1 MNKRIFILPIAASAL
16 MLSACSDTE
25 EDIVYGKQRK
35 AKGKL
40 APYHIKGVWY
50 HPQPHYQLEEE
61 GIASYYGINDN
72 EHNGPDAM
80 GGTYNMHKMTAAHKT
95 LPLPSIVHVHNLHND
110 RQAIVAITDRGPF
123 IDGRIID
130 LSVQAAKTLG
140 FFGKGIAKVRIKALE
155 KESQIFA
162 RLTQKVCL
170 KSCNLSDLVPQALQL
185 AQADPEHCILKS
197 APEKDLAKASELM
210 TLKRPV
216 TLRASPLAFKKS
228 ILASANA
235 KQSSFKSPLPNP
247 GRPAKALYVSIQNL
261 SFDQAMWVRLQSVTY
276 KWGHPRLQKRGQL
289 AKTPFISLVGPFVSV
304 AETQKALR
312 FFLKHHMSAVV
323 LPSILKEK

>member
-16 MLSACSDTE
+16 LLSACGDGE
-25 EDIVYGKQRK
+25 EEVVYGKQRK

-61 GIASYYGINDN
+61 GVASYYGINDN

-80 GGTYNMHKMTAAHKT
+80 GGIYNMHKMTGAHKT
-95 LPLPSIVHVHNLHND
+95 LPLPSIVHVHNLHNN

-123 IDGRIID
+123 VDGRIID
-130 LSVQAAKTLG
+130 LSVQAAKSLG

-155 KESQIFA
+155 KESQILA

-170 KSCNLSDLVPQALQL
+170 KSCNLSDLLPQAFKL
-185 AQADPEHCILKS
+185 AQADLEQCP
-197 APEKDLAKASELM
+197 AKNTPKN
-210 TLKRPV
+210 TLV
-216 TLRASPLAFKKS
+216 QSSPLITSKPS
-228 ILASANA
+228 ISREEISPPALKNA
-235 KQSSFKSPLPNP
+235 VLPNVREKYISFKE
-247 GRPAKALYVSIQNL
+247 RPAPPARSAKPIYVSIQNL
-261 SFDQAMWVRLQSVTY
+261 SFDQAMWVRVQSVTY
-276 KWGHPRLQKRGQL
+276 KWGHPRLQKRGPVE
-289 AKTPFISLVGPFVSV
+289 KKPFMSLVGPFISSTE
-304 AETQKALR
+304 AQKALR

-323 LPSILKEK
+323 LPLS